1 MEICE
6 DCLNFLNSNKEAF
19 NKKNKINK
27 INKSL
32 HVCRRLEC
40 IVSVISISIK
50 DYIFSIKLNY
60 SYTRHVY
67 GNNFIC
73 VNMHNGMKICEPYES
88 YYIDN
93 YKDIIPTINRLMKV
107 IEDIRL
113 LG

>member
-6 DCLNFLNSNKEAF
+6 DCLNFLNSNEEAF
-19 NKKNKINK
+19 NKKNK

-40 IVSVISISIK
+40 IVSVISFSIK

-67 GNNFIC
+67 GNNFIY
-73 VNMHNGMKICEPYES
+73 VNMHNGAEIREPRES